1 MRSANIQIVVL
12 AFLFFFAVHAKL
24 LHHQQAV
31 TDPYLTVLNFTQT
44 GYQQELETIIAKLK
58 FINQTLTQAFPNS
71 TGNAT
76 LFLPTILDQT
86 SLLNQE
92 MVTPVPLMTKNCVN
106 LTK

>member
-12 AFLFFFAVHAKL
+12 AFLLALAVDTKL
-24 LHHQQAV
+24 LHHQQTV
-31 TDPYLTVLNFTQT
+31 TDPYLTALNFTQT
-44 GYQQELETIIAKLK
+44 GYQQELKSIIDKLK
-58 FINQTLTQAFPNS
+58 FINQTLAQAFPNT

-86 SLLNQE
+86 SILNQE
-92 MVTPVPLMTKNCVN
+92 IVTPVPLMTKNCVN